1 MMRAVRRIQRLIFG
15 TVFAS
20 GDCEVAGHA
29 EQIAAYCLGIVGLVQ
44 HPARAMP
51 LPQSLPEQ
59 RRAAGGL
66 IAAAE
71 TFRAK
76 IRSPP

>member
-20 GDCEVAGHA
+20 GDSEVADHA

-51 LPQSLPEQ
+51 LP
-59 RRAAGGL
+59 
-66 IAAAE
+66 
-71 TFRAK
+71 
-76 IRSPP
+76 